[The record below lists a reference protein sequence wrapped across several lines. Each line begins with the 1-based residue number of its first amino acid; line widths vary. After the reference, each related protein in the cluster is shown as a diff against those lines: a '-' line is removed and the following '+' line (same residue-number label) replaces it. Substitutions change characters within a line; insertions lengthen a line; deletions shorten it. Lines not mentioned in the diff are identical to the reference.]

1 MAHNQQQQ
9 QQQKPRTCKVT
20 LATQWFHPVQIGNQT
35 RNATRRAGGLVAANQ
50 GGKHTHC
57 D

>member
-1 MAHNQQQQ
+1 MAHNQKQ